1 MRFSLFL
8 TGFVASL
15 ATAAPS
21 KKRQATAAPVF
32 TAKTFA
38 DLSIA
43 GGTAGDGAAEA
54 QAALAGLPADL
65 TTVAPEDIEFLSAVN
80 SIANDA
86 EIAGFNAEIA
96 ASQPGEDALAL
107 GRGKTKNKILK
118 LTATTMRLA
127 IEAAQG
133 EDVAAEM
140 AEEQTKLDKN
150 IADDAAEAGAASA
163 DVQFDASTDNPDASE
178 VAKDDALADQASAVL
193 DQSKE
198 AAGGADAGAAADGA
212 DAEAADAEGGAAADE
227 EAAAGDNANAED
239 ANAEDAN
246 AEDANA
252 EDANAEDAN
261 AEDANAADEA
271 AAGDANAED
280 ANAQDEAAAEDANA
294 EDANAEDANAEDANA
309 EDANAEDA
317 NADEEAAA
325 EDANAQD
332 CAAAAD
338 EAAADE
344 ENAQDGAAADEE
356 NAQDEAAAADEEAA
370 QGKNAQDEAAADEE
384 ANAED
389 EN

>member
-150 IADDAAEAGAASA
+150 IADDVAEAGAASA

-227 EAAAGDNANAED
+227 EAAAGE
-239 ANAEDAN
+239 
-246 AEDANA
+246 ANA

-261 AEDANAADEA
+261 AEDANAA
-271 AAGDANAED
+271 
-280 ANAQDEAAAEDANA
+280 DEAAAEDANA

-309 EDANAEDA
+309 EDANADDEAAAEDA
-317 NADEEAAA
+317 NAEDANAEDANAADEAAA
-325 EDANAQD
+325 EDANAQN

-384 ANAED
+384 TNAED

>member
-43 GGTAGDGAAEA
+43 GGTAGDAAAEA

-65 TTVAPEDIEFLSAVN
+65 ATVAPEDIEFLSAVN

-107 GRGKTKNKILK
+107 GRGKTKNKVLK

-212 DAEAADAEGGAAADE
+212 DAEAADVEGGAAADE
-227 EAAAGDNANAED
+227 
-239 ANAEDAN
+239 
-246 AEDANA
+246 
-252 EDANAEDAN
+252 
-261 AEDANAADEA
+261 
-271 AAGDANAED
+271 
-280 ANAQDEAAAEDANA
+280 EAAAEDANA

-309 EDANAEDA
+309 EDANAD
-317 NADEEAAA
+317 DEAAA

-332 CAAAAD
+332 CAAAED

-356 NAQDEAAAADEEAA
+356 NAQDEAAAAADEEAA
-370 QGKNAQDEAAADEE
+370 QAKNAQDEAAADEE